1 MGIRDLLGDDLT
13 GTHVFTDFDGTLSP
27 IVGTPEQARPQ
38 HGALDALSR
47 LRRDGARVTVISGRP
62 VSFLVSQLAGLDVE
76 LVGLYG
82 LESFVGGRELTNAEA
97 EGWIPAVEQARV
109 SALENF
115 SGTSVVVESKVL
127 SLTVHYRSRPDL
139 EARVLEWARR
149 VSVDSGL
156 QARPAKM
163 SVELHPPIS
172 VDKGSAVKERVQP
185 DTEAVL
191 MIGDD
196 VGDLSAFVAVADL
209 EANMRALKV
218 VVASPEL
225 DPQVA
230 AIADITLGSPAEVV
244 TFLQT

>member
-1 MGIRDLLGDDLT
+1 MSRAPSLA
-13 GTHVFTDFDGTLSP
+13 
-27 IVGTPEQARPQ
+27 TPAIQ
-38 HGALDALSR
+38 
-47 LRRDGARVTVISGRP
+47 RRDVMGRGAAAAADEPRP
-62 VSFLVSQLAGLDVE
+62 RGVPALGEGLH
-76 LVGLYG
+76 
-82 LESFVGGRELTNAEA
+82 EA
-97 EGWIPAVEQARV
+97 
-109 SALENF
+109 L
-115 SGTSVVVESKVL
+115 
-127 SLTVHYRSRPDL
+127 L

-149 VSVDSGL
+149 VSIDSGL

-185 DTEAVL
+185 GTEAVL